1 MERAIKPRQ
10 AWKQRKNEPML
21 YADAI
26 YRKFVKEVEK
36 VKQLEDPFLRVIVA
50 GDVRDDVWLKSD
62 VLSAVQRDVIDFEL
76 AEIIETSAE
85 EARLQ
90 IWEEF

>member
-26 YRKFVKEVEK
+26 YRKFLENLEE
-36 VKQLEDPFLRVIVA
+36 VKQIRDPFLRMIEA
-50 GDVRDDVWLKSD
+50 ENLRDDIWLKTN
-62 VLSAVQRDVIDFEL
+62 VLTKDQYDYIDL
-76 AEIIETSAE
+76 KLSEIIETSAE
-85 EARLQ
+85 EARRQ
-90 IWEEF
+90 IWRY

>member
-1 MERAIKPRQ
+1 MGKAIKPRQ
-10 AWKQRKNEPML
+10 ARKQRRNEPML

-36 VKQLEDPFLRVIVA
+36 VKQLEDPFLRMIVA
-50 GDVRDDVWLKSD
+50 GDVRDDIWLKTN
-62 VLSAVQRDVIDFEL
+62 VLTKDQYDAIDLEL

-85 EARLQ
+85 EARRQ

>member
-1 MERAIKPRQ
+1 MGKAIKPRQ
-10 AWKQRKNEPML
+10 AWKQRRNEPML

-36 VKQLEDPFLRVIVA
+36 VKQLEDPFLRMIVA
-50 GDVRDDVWLKSD
+50 GDVRDDIWLKTN
-62 VLSAVQRDVIDFEL
+62 VLTKDQYDAIDLEL

-85 EARLQ
+85 EARRQ